1 MGDGG
6 RRSFAFLEGQKHQK
20 SNHQLMMMMIII
32 NMMIMMIIINMMII
46 IMMTLTLKAATILL
60 VICALVGIRFK
71 ISSSDGATASAE
83 DYHYHT
89 FYRL

>member
-1 MGDGG
+1 MAAVGLSLSWRDKNI
-6 RRSFAFLEGQKHQK
+6 RKA
-20 SNHQLMMMMIII
+20 III
-32 NMMIMMIIINMMII
+32 NMMIT

-71 ISSSDGATASAE
+71 ISSSDGATASTE

-89 FYRL
+89 SFRL

>member
-20 SNHQLMMMMIII
+20 SNHQLMM
-32 NMMIMMIIINMMII
+32 MMIIINMMII

-71 ISSSDGATASAE
+71 ISSSDGATASTE

-89 FYRL
+89 SFHL

>member
-1 MGDGG
+1 MAAVGLSLSWRDKNI
-6 RRSFAFLEGQKHQK
+6 RKA
-20 SNHQLMMMMIII
+20 
-32 NMMIMMIIINMMII
+32 IMMIINRTIDQLMMVII
-46 IMMTLTLKAATILL
+46 ITIMMTLTLKAATILL